1 MPVAPL
7 NLQPIVDR
15 IATQC
20 VGDGDGFYREAARA
34 ADRATAMQS
43 GEFAKPAAF
52 VVEPAYQA
60 GSTPPGG
67 SSGLVTQALD
77 YELGVLTAVQNYGA
91 ALGDQQSIE
100 AETLRAK
107 LFAALVGWAPF
118 RAGFEIEAGS
128 GQLLTFDDQV
138 FWYLDTF
145 RLAYHIRNNG

>member
-15 IATQC
+15 IANLC
-20 VGDGDGFYREAARA
+20 VADGDGFYREASRA
-34 ADRATAMQS
+34 ADRAAAMKS
-43 GEFAKPAAF
+43 GEFPKPAAF

-67 SSGLVTQALD
+67 SSGLVTQSLE
-77 YELGVLTAVQNYGA
+77 YELGVLTAVQNFAGNRGA
-91 ALGDQQSIE
+91 QQGID

-128 GQLLTFDDQV
+128 GQLLTFDDQI